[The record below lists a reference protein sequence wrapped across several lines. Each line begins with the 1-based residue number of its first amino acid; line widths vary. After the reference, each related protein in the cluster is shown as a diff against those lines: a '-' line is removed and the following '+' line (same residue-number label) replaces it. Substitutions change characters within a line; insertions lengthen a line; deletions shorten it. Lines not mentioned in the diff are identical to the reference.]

1 MEKDII
7 ELNSELIEDMIYVV
21 RGKKVMLD
29 SDLARIYGFDT
40 KRLNEQ
46 VKRNISKF
54 PERYRFQLTLYEV
67 DYLVRSQNA
76 TSRIWPMTNE
86 GGRRYLP
93 YAFTEQGIY
102 MLMTVLKGDL
112 ATKQSIAL
120 IDAFKNMKDYILENN
135 NLSSINDVIK
145 LTNQVNENT
154 KDIKEIKDDL
164 KIVMDN
170 FIDPSSY
177 KHYLILNGARIESD
191 IAYQSIYKLAKYSLI
206 IIDNYIDI
214 KTLQL
219 LKVCNVNINIIII
232 TDNVLKL
239 DNSFINDFRK
249 DTNINIIIKP
259 NNNLFHDRYIIID
272 YDNNDNYQIYHCGSS
287 SKDGGNKISTIMKI
301 EDKMMYKKIID
312 KMIII

>member
-1 MEKDII
+1 MDNKEIEII
-7 ELNSELIEDMIYVV
+7 ELNNESIEKMIYVI
-21 RGKKVMLD
+21 RDKKVMLD
-29 SDLARIYGFDT
+29 FDLARIYGYETRRF
-40 KRLNEQ
+40 NEQ
-46 VKRNISKF
+46 VKRNIDKF
-54 PERYRFQLTLYEV
+54 PERYRFKLNQFEIDSILM
-67 DYLVRSQNA
+67 SHFA
-76 TSRIWPMTNE
+76 TSSW
-86 GGRRYLP
+86 GGTRKLP

-120 IDAFKNMKDYILENN
+120 IDAFKNMKDYIIENN
-135 NLSSINDVIK
+135 GLLLNTNTYIESKFASYDKRFEVI
-145 LTNQVNENT
+145 EN
-154 KDIKEIKDDL
+154 KID
-164 KIVMDN
+164 IVMDN

-219 LKVCNVNINIIII
+219 LKACNININIIII
-232 TDNVLKL
+232 SDNVLRL
-239 DNSFINDFRK
+239 GNSFINDFKK
-249 DTNINIIIKP
+249 DTNIDIIIKP

>member
-1 MEKDII
+1 MDNKEIEII
-7 ELNSELIEDMIYVV
+7 ELNNESIEKMIYVI
-21 RGKKVMLD
+21 RDKKVMLD
-29 SDLARIYGFDT
+29 FDLARIYGYETRRF
-40 KRLNEQ
+40 NEQ
-46 VKRNISKF
+46 VKRNIDKF
-54 PERYRFQLTLYEV
+54 PERYRFKLNQFEIDSILK
-67 DYLVRSQNA
+67 SHFA
-76 TSRIWPMTNE
+76 TSSW
-86 GGRRYLP
+86 GGTRKLP

-120 IDAFKNMKDYILENN
+120 IDAFKNMKDYIIENN
-135 NLSSINDVIK
+135 GLLLNTNTYIESKFASYDKRFEVI
-145 LTNQVNENT
+145 EN
-154 KDIKEIKDDL
+154 KID
-164 KIVMDN
+164 IVMDN

-177 KHYLILNGARIESD
+177 KHYLILNGQRIESD
-191 IAYQSIYKLAKYSLI
+191 IACQSIYKLAKYSLI

-219 LKVCNVNINIIII
+219 LKVCNKDINIIII
-232 TDNVLKL
+232 SDNVLRL
-239 DNSFINDFRK
+239 GNSFINDFKK